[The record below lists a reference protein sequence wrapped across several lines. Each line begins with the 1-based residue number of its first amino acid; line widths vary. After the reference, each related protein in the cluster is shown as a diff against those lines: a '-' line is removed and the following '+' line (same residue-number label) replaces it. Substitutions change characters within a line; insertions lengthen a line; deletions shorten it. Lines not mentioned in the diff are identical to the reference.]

1 LVFWENEWRWP
12 MTKYSRIAGWGKY
25 APEKVLTNQDLE
37 KMVDTSDKW
46 IVTRTGIRERRIAA
60 PEETTAT
67 MSVEAGRAAL
77 DKAQLRPTD
86 LDLIIVATS
95 SPDHFLPPVSSM
107 VQDMLGAKGVAAF
120 TLVAGCT
127 GFVYALATA
136 HQFIANGTYENV
148 LVIGAELISRFVDW
162 EDRST
167 CVLFGD
173 GAGAV
178 VLTASDRPGGV
189 LSFVLG
195 SDGSLA
201 DALIVPASGSKEPFS
216 QKVLDERTHYIRMDG
231 RRVLRFAIRIMSK
244 AAVEAVKASGLSL
257 SDIDLLIPHQANL
270 RIIELARRHLGLPE
284 EKVFINVDRYGNTS
298 AASIPIAL
306 CEAIEEGRVN
316 EGDNVVMVGFGGGLT
331 WAATVVH
338 MGVMETL
345 PRLVVWRFVP
355 VGSLPLEEMKVMAR
369 ATMDSLALQASAL
382 LLPLYSKTG
391 LRRRK

>member
-1 LVFWENEWRWP
+1 
-12 MTKYSRIAGWGKY
+12 MTQYSRIIGWGKY

-37 KMVDTSDKW
+37 KMVDTSDEW
-46 IVTRTGIRERRIAA
+46 ILTRTGIRERRIAA

-67 MSVEAGRAAL
+67 LSVEAARAAL
-77 DKAQLRPTD
+77 DKAQLRPKD

-107 VQDMLGAKGVAAF
+107 IQDMLGAKGVAAF

-162 EDRST
+162 EDRGT

-178 VLTASDRPGGV
+178 VLTASDMPGGV

-201 DALIVPASGSKEPFS
+201 DALIVPASGSKEPFC
-216 QKVLDERTHYIRMDG
+216 QKVLDERTHYIKMDG
-231 RRVLRFAIRIMSK
+231 RRVFRFATRIMSK
-244 AAVEAVKASGLSL
+244 ATVEAVKASGLSL

-284 EKVFINVDRYGNTS
+284 DKVFINVDRYGNTS

-306 CEAIEEGRVN
+306 CEAIEEGQIN
-316 EGDNVVMVGFGGGLT
+316 EGDKLVMVGFGGGLT

-338 MGVMETL
+338 MGVMETM
-345 PRLVVWRFVP
+345 PRLVAWRFVP
-355 VGSLPLEEMKVMAR
+355 VGSLSLEEMKVTAR
-369 ATMDSLALQASAL
+369 ATMDFLAFKASAL

>member
-1 LVFWENEWRWP
+1 
-12 MTKYSRIAGWGKY
+12 MTKYSRIIGWGKY
-25 APEKVLTNQDLE
+25 APEQVLTNHDLE
-37 KMVDTSDKW
+37 KIVDTSDEW
-46 IVTRTGIRERRIAA
+46 IITRTGIRERRIAA

-67 MSVEAGRAAL
+67 MSVEAARAAL
-77 DKAQLRPTD
+77 DKAQLKPTD
-86 LDLIIVATS
+86 LDLIIIATS
-95 SPDHFLPPVSSM
+95 SPDYFLPPVSS
-107 VQDMLGAKGVAAF
+107 VIQDMLGAKDVGAF
-120 TLVAGCT
+120 TLTAGCT

-136 HQFIANGTYENV
+136 HQFIANGAYENV

-162 EDRST
+162 EDRGT

-178 VLTASDRPGGV
+178 VLTASDMPGGV

-195 SDGSLA
+195 SDGSLG
-201 DALIVPASGSKEPFS
+201 DALIVPSVGSKEPIS
-216 QKVLDERTHYIRMDG
+216 QKVLDERTHYIQMDG
-231 RRVLRFAIRIMSK
+231 RRVFRFATRIMSK

-284 EKVFINVDRYGNTS
+284 DKVFINVDRYGNTS

-316 EGDNVVMVGFGGGLT
+316 EGDNLVMVGFGGGLT

-338 MGVMETL
+338 MGVLETL
-345 PRLVVWRFVP
+345 PRLVAWRFVP
-355 VGSLPLEEMKVMAR
+355 VGSLSFEEIKVIAR
-369 ATMDSLALQASAL
+369 ATMDSLAFKASAL

-391 LRRRK
+391 LRRRRK

>member
-1 LVFWENEWRWP
+1 
-12 MTKYSRIAGWGKY
+12 MTKYSRIIGWGKY
-25 APEKVLTNQDLE
+25 APEQVLTNQDLE
-37 KMVDTSDKW
+37 KMVDTSDEW
-46 IVTRTGIRERRIAA
+46 ILTRTGIRERRIAA

-67 MSVEAGRAAL
+67 MSVQAARAAL

-95 SPDHFLPPVSSM
+95 SPDHLLPPVSSM
-107 VQDMLGAKGVAAF
+107 IQDMLGAKGVGAF
-120 TLVAGCT
+120 TLTAGCT

-136 HQFIANGTYENV
+136 HQFIASGTYENV

-178 VLTASDRPGGV
+178 VLTASEMPGGV

-195 SDGSLA
+195 SDGSLG
-201 DALIVPASGSKEPFS
+201 DALIVPSIGCKEPIS

-231 RRVLRFAIRIMSK
+231 RRVLKFAIRIMSK

-270 RIIELARRHLGLPE
+270 RIIELTRRHLGLPE
-284 EKVFINVDRYGNTS
+284 DKVFINVDRYGNTS
-298 AASIPIAL
+298 AASIPIAF

-316 EGDNVVMVGFGGGLT
+316 EGDNLVMVGFGGGLT

-338 MGVMETL
+338 MGVLETL
-345 PRLVVWRFVP
+345 PRLVAWRFIP
-355 VGSLPLEEMKVMAR
+355 VGSLSLEEMKVIAR
-369 ATMDSLALQASAL
+369 ATMDSLVFKASAL
-382 LLPLYSKTG
+382 LLPLYTKTG
-391 LRRRK
+391 LRRRRK

>member
-1 LVFWENEWRWP
+1 

-67 MSVEAGRAAL
+67 MSVEAARAAL

-136 HQFIANGTYENV
+136 HQFIANGTYDNV
-148 LVIGAELISRFVDW
+148 LVVGAELISRFVDW

-178 VLTASDRPGGV
+178 VLTVSEMPGGV
-189 LSFVLG
+189 LSFALG

-216 QKVLDERTHYIRMDG
+216 QKVLDERTHYIKMDG

-270 RIIELARRHLGLPE
+270 RIIELTRRHLGLPE
-284 EKVFINVDRYGNTS
+284 DKVFINVDRYGNTS

-316 EGDNVVMVGFGGGLT
+316 EGDNLVMVGFGGGLT

-345 PRLVVWRFVP
+345 PRLVAWRFVP
-355 VGSLPLEEMKVMAR
+355 VGSLPLEEMKVAAR
-369 ATMDSLALQASAL
+369 ATMDALAFKASAL

>member
-1 LVFWENEWRWP
+1 
-12 MTKYSRIAGWGKY
+12 MTKYSRIIGWGKY
-25 APEKVLTNQDLE
+25 APEQVLTNQDLE
-37 KMVDTSDKW
+37 KMVDTSDEW
-46 IVTRTGIRERRIAA
+46 ILTRTGIRERRIAA

-77 DKAQLRPTD
+77 GKAQLRPAD

-107 VQDMLGAKGVAAF
+107 IQDMLGAKGVAAF

-136 HQFIANGTYENV
+136 HQFIANGTYDNV

-178 VLTASDRPGGV
+178 VLTASDMPGGV

-195 SDGSLA
+195 SDGSLG

-216 QKVLDERTHYIRMDG
+216 QKVLDERTHYIKMDG
-231 RRVLRFAIRIMSK
+231 RRVLKFATRIMSK

-257 SDIDLLIPHQANL
+257 SDIDLLIPQQANL

-316 EGDNVVMVGFGGGLT
+316 EGDNLVIVGFGGGLT

-338 MGVMETL
+338 MGVLETL
-345 PRLVVWRFVP
+345 PRLVAWRFVP
-355 VGSLPLEEMKVMAR
+355 VGNLSLEEMKVTAR
-369 ATMDSLALQASAL
+369 ATMDSLAFKASAL

>member
-1 LVFWENEWRWP
+1 
-12 MTKYSRIAGWGKY
+12 MTKYSRIIGWGKY

-37 KMVDTSDKW
+37 KMVNTSDEW

-67 MSVEAGRAAL
+67 MSVEAARAAL

-107 VQDMLGAKGVAAF
+107 IQDMLGAKGVAAF

-178 VLTASDRPGGV
+178 VLTVSEMPGGV
-189 LSFVLG
+189 LSFALG

-216 QKVLDERTHYIRMDG
+216 QKVLNERTHYIKMDG
-231 RRVLRFAIRIMSK
+231 RRLLRFAIRVMSK

-270 RIIELARRHLGLPE
+270 RIIELTRRHLGLPE
-284 EKVFINVDRYGNTS
+284 DKVFINVDRYGNTS

-306 CEAIEEGRVN
+306 CEAIEGGWVN
-316 EGDNVVMVGFGGGLT
+316 EGDNLVMVGFGGGLT

-338 MGVMETL
+338 MGVLETL
-345 PRLVVWRFVP
+345 PRLVAWRFAP
-355 VGSLPLEEMKVMAR
+355 VGSLSLEEMKVIAR
-369 ATMDSLALQASAL
+369 ATMDALAFKASAL
-382 LLPLYSKTG
+382 LLPLYAKTG

>member
-1 LVFWENEWRWP
+1 
-12 MTKYSRIAGWGKY
+12 MTKYSRIIGWGKY
-25 APEKVLTNQDLE
+25 APQRVLTNQELE
-37 KMVDTSDKW
+37 KMVDTSDEW
-46 IVTRTGIRERRIAA
+46 IITRTGIRERRIAA

-67 MSVEAGRAAL
+67 MSVEAAHAAL
-77 DKAQLRPTD
+77 DRAQLRPTD

-95 SPDHFLPPVSSM
+95 SPDHFLPPVSSTI
-107 VQDMLGAKGVAAF
+107 QDMLGAKDVAAF

-136 HQFIANGTYENV
+136 HQFIATGAYKNV

-162 EDRST
+162 EDRNT

-189 LSFVLG
+189 LSSVLG
-195 SDGSLA
+195 SDGSLG
-201 DALIVPASGSKEPFS
+201 DALIVPAIGCKEPFS

-231 RRVLRFAIRIMSK
+231 RRVFKFATRVMSK
-244 AAVEAVKASGLSL
+244 AAIEAVKASGLSL

-284 EKVFINVDRYGNTS
+284 EKIFINVDRYGNTS

-316 EGDNVVMVGFGGGLT
+316 EGDNLVMVGFGGGLT

-338 MGVMETL
+338 MGVMEAL
-345 PRLVVWRFVP
+345 PRLVAWRFIP
-355 VGSLPLEEMKVMAR
+355 VGSLSFEEMKVIAR
-369 ATMDSLALQASAL
+369 VTMDSLAFKASAL

-391 LRRRK
+391 LRRRRK

>member
-1 LVFWENEWRWP
+1 
-12 MTKYSRIAGWGKY
+12 MTKYSRIIGWGKY
-25 APEKVLTNQDLE
+25 APEQVLTNQDLE
-37 KMVDTSDKW
+37 KMVDTSDEW
-46 IVTRTGIRERRIAA
+46 IITRTGIRERHIAA

-107 VQDMLGAKGVAAF
+107 IQDMLGAKGVAAF

-127 GFVYALATA
+127 GFVYGLATA

-162 EDRST
+162 QDRNT

-178 VLTASDRPGGV
+178 VLSASEMPGGV
-189 LSFVLG
+189 LSYVLG
-195 SDGSLA
+195 SDGSLG

-216 QKVLDERTHYIRMDG
+216 QKVLDERTHYIKMDG
-231 RRVLRFAIRIMSK
+231 RRVFKFATSIMSK
-244 AAVEAVKASGLSL
+244 ATVEAVKASGLSL

-270 RIIELARRHLGLPE
+270 RIIELARRHLGLAE
-284 EKVFINVDRYGNTS
+284 DKVFINVDRYGNTS

-306 CEAIEEGRVN
+306 CEAIEEGRVS
-316 EGDNVVMVGFGGGLT
+316 EGDNLVMVGFGGGLT

-338 MGVMETL
+338 MGVLETM
-345 PRLVVWRFVP
+345 PRLVAWRFVP
-355 VGSLPLEEMKVMAR
+355 VGNLSLEEMKVTAR
-369 ATMDSLALQASAL
+369 VTMDSLAFKASAL

>member
-1 LVFWENEWRWP
+1 
-12 MTKYSRIAGWGKY
+12 MTKYSRIIGWGKY
-25 APEKVLTNQDLE
+25 APEQVLTNQDLE
-37 KMVDTSDKW
+37 KIVDTSDEW
-46 IVTRTGIRERRIAA
+46 ILTRTGIRERRIAA

-77 DKAQLRPTD
+77 GKAQLRPAD

-107 VQDMLGAKGVAAF
+107 IQDMLGAKGVAAF

-136 HQFIANGTYENV
+136 HQFIANGTYDNV

-178 VLTASDRPGGV
+178 VLTASDMPGGV

-195 SDGSLA
+195 SDGSLG

-216 QKVLDERTHYIRMDG
+216 QKVLDERTHYIKMDG
-231 RRVLRFAIRIMSK
+231 RRLLKFATRIMSK

-257 SDIDLLIPHQANL
+257 SDIDLLIPQQANL

-316 EGDNVVMVGFGGGLT
+316 EGDNLVIVGFGGGLT

-338 MGVMETL
+338 MGVLETL
-345 PRLVVWRFVP
+345 PRLVAWRFVP
-355 VGSLPLEEMKVMAR
+355 VGNLSLEEMKVTAR
-369 ATMDSLALQASAL
+369 ATMDSLAFKASAL

>member
-1 LVFWENEWRWP
+1 
-12 MTKYSRIAGWGKY
+12 MTKYSRIIGWGKY

-37 KMVDTSDKW
+37 KMVDTSDEW

-67 MSVEAGRAAL
+67 MSVEAARAAL

-107 VQDMLGAKGVAAF
+107 IQDMLGAKGVAAF

-178 VLTASDRPGGV
+178 VLTASEMPGGV
-189 LSFVLG
+189 LSFALG

-216 QKVLDERTHYIRMDG
+216 QKALNERTHYIKMDG

-270 RIIELARRHLGLPE
+270 RIIELTRRHLGLPE
-284 EKVFINVDRYGNTS
+284 DKVFINVDRYGNTS

-306 CEAIEEGRVN
+306 CEAIEEGWVN
-316 EGDNVVMVGFGGGLT
+316 EGDNLVMVGFGGGLT

-345 PRLVVWRFVP
+345 PRLVAWRFVP
-355 VGSLPLEEMKVMAR
+355 VGSLPLEEMKVIAR
-369 ATMDSLALQASAL
+369 ATMDALAFKASAL

>member
-1 LVFWENEWRWP
+1 
-12 MTKYSRIAGWGKY
+12 MTQYSRIIGWGKY

-37 KMVDTSDKW
+37 KMVDTSDEW
-46 IVTRTGIRERRIAA
+46 ILTRTGIRERRIAA

-67 MSVEAGRAAL
+67 MSVEAARVAL
-77 DKAQLRPTD
+77 DKAQLRPKD

-107 VQDMLGAKGVAAF
+107 IQDMLGAKGVAAF

-162 EDRST
+162 EDRGT

-178 VLTASDRPGGV
+178 VLTASDMPGGV

-201 DALIVPASGSKEPFS
+201 DALIVPAIGCKEPFC
-216 QKVLDERTHYIRMDG
+216 QKVLDERTHYIKMDG
-231 RRVLRFAIRIMSK
+231 RRVFKFATRIMSK

-284 EKVFINVDRYGNTS
+284 DKVFINVDRYGNTS

-316 EGDNVVMVGFGGGLT
+316 EGDNLVMVGFGGGLT

-345 PRLVVWRFVP
+345 PRLVAWWFVP
-355 VGSLPLEEMKVMAR
+355 VGSLSLEEMKVTAR
-369 ATMDSLALQASAL
+369 ATMDFLAFKASAL

>member
-1 LVFWENEWRWP
+1 
-12 MTKYSRIAGWGKY
+12 MTRYSRIIGWGKY

-37 KMVDTSDKW
+37 KMVDTSDEW
-46 IVTRTGIRERRIAA
+46 IITRTGIRERRIAA

-67 MSVEAGRAAL
+67 MSVQAARTAL
-77 DKAQLRPTD
+77 DKAQLKPTD

-107 VQDMLGAKGVAAF
+107 IQDMLGAKGVGAF

-136 HQFIANGTYENV
+136 HHFIASGAYENV

-162 EDRST
+162 EDRNT

-178 VLTASDRPGGV
+178 VLTASDMPGGV

-195 SDGSLA
+195 SD
-201 DALIVPASGSKEPFS
+201 KEPFS
-216 QKVLDERTHYIRMDG
+216 QKVLNERTHYIKMDG
-231 RRVLRFAIRIMSK
+231 RRVFKFATRIMSK

-270 RIIELARRHLGLPE
+270 RIIELARRHLGLSE

-316 EGDNVVMVGFGGGLT
+316 EGDNLVMVGFGGGLT

-338 MGVMETL
+338 MGVLETL
-345 PRLVVWRFVP
+345 PRLVAWRFVP
-355 VGSLPLEEMKVMAR
+355 VRSLSFEEMKVTAR
-369 ATMDSLALQASAL
+369 ATMDSLAFKASAL

-391 LRRRK
+391 LRRRRK

>member
-1 LVFWENEWRWP
+1 
-12 MTKYSRIAGWGKY
+12 
-25 APEKVLTNQDLE
+25 
-37 KMVDTSDKW
+37 
-46 IVTRTGIRERRIAA
+46 
-60 PEETTAT
+60 
-67 MSVEAGRAAL
+67 
-77 DKAQLRPTD
+77 
-86 LDLIIVATS
+86 
-95 SPDHFLPPVSSM
+95 
-107 VQDMLGAKGVAAF
+107 MLGAKGVAAF

-162 EDRST
+162 EDRGT

-178 VLTASDRPGGV
+178 VLTASDMPGGV

-195 SDGSLA
+195 SDGSLG
-201 DALIVPASGSKEPFS
+201 DALIVPASGSKEPFC

-231 RRVLRFAIRIMSK
+231 RRLLRFAIRVMSK

-284 EKVFINVDRYGNTS
+284 DKVFINVDRYGNTS

-316 EGDNVVMVGFGGGLT
+316 EGDNLVMVGFGGGLT

-338 MGVMETL
+338 MGVLETL
-345 PRLVVWRFVP
+345 PRLVAWRFVP
-355 VGSLPLEEMKVMAR
+355 VGSLSLEEMKVTAR
-369 ATMDSLALQASAL
+369 AAMDFLAFKASAL

>member
-1 LVFWENEWRWP
+1 

-67 MSVEAGRAAL
+67 MSVEAARAAL

-136 HQFIANGTYENV
+136 HQFIANGTYDNV
-148 LVIGAELISRFVDW
+148 LVVGAELISRFVDW

-178 VLTASDRPGGV
+178 VLTASDMPGGV

-195 SDGSLA
+195 SDGSLG

-306 CEAIEEGRVN
+306 CEAIEEGWVN
-316 EGDNVVMVGFGGGLT
+316 EGDNLVMVGFGGGLT

-345 PRLVVWRFVP
+345 PRLVAWRFVP
-355 VGSLPLEEMKVMAR
+355 VGSLPLEEMKVAAR
-369 ATMDSLALQASAL
+369 ATMDALAFKASAL

>member
-1 LVFWENEWRWP
+1 
-12 MTKYSRIAGWGKY
+12 MTKYSRIIGWGKY

-37 KMVDTSDKW
+37 NMVDTSDEW
-46 IVTRTGIRERRIAA
+46 IITRTGIRERRIAA

-67 MSVEAGRAAL
+67 MSVEAARAAL

-95 SPDHFLPPVSSM
+95 SPDHLLPPVSSM
-107 VQDMLGAKGVAAF
+107 IQDMLGAKGVGAF
-120 TLVAGCT
+120 TLTAGCT

-136 HQFIANGTYENV
+136 HQFIASGAYENV

-162 EDRST
+162 KDRNT

-178 VLTASDRPGGV
+178 VLTASEMPGGV

-195 SDGSLA
+195 SDGSLG
-201 DALIVPASGSKEPFS
+201 DALIVPSIGSKEPLS
-216 QKVLDERTHYIRMDG
+216 QKVLDERTHYIKMDG
-231 RRVLRFAIRIMSK
+231 RRVFKFATRIMSK
-244 AAVEAVKASGLSL
+244 ATVEAVKASGLSL

-316 EGDNVVMVGFGGGLT
+316 EGDNLVMVGFGGGLT

-338 MGVMETL
+338 MGVLETL
-345 PRLVVWRFVP
+345 PRLVAWRFAP
-355 VGSLPLEEMKVMAR
+355 MRSLSFEEMKVTVR
-369 ATMDSLALQASAL
+369 ATMDSLAFKASAL

-391 LRRRK
+391 RRRRK

>member
-1 LVFWENEWRWP
+1 
-12 MTKYSRIAGWGKY
+12 MTKYSRIIGWGKY
-25 APEKVLTNQDLE
+25 APEQVLTNQDLE
-37 KMVDTSDKW
+37 KMVDTSDEW
-46 IVTRTGIRERRIAA
+46 ILTRTGIRERRIAA

-67 MSVEAGRAAL
+67 MSVEAARAAL

-95 SPDHFLPPVSSM
+95 SPDHLLPAVSSTI
-107 VQDMLGAKGVAAF
+107 QDMLGAKGVAAF
-120 TLVAGCT
+120 TLTTGCT
-127 GFVYALATA
+127 GFVYALVTA
-136 HQFIANGTYENV
+136 HQFIASGTYENV
-148 LVIGAELISRFVDW
+148 LVIGAELVSRFVDW
-162 EDRST
+162 EDRGT

-178 VLTASDRPGGV
+178 VLTASDMPSGV

-195 SDGSLA
+195 SDGSLG
-201 DALIVPASGSKEPFS
+201 DALIVPSIGSKEPIC
-216 QKVLDERTHYIRMDG
+216 QKVLDERTHDIRMDG
-231 RRVLRFAIRIMSK
+231 RRVLRFAIRNMRK

-270 RIIELARRHLGLPE
+270 RIIELVRRHLGLPE

-316 EGDNVVMVGFGGGLT
+316 EGDNLVMVGFGGGLT

-345 PRLVVWRFVP
+345 PRLVAWRFIP
-355 VGSLPLEEMKVMAR
+355 VGSLSLEEMKVTAR
-369 ATMDSLALQASAL
+369 VTMDSLAFKASAF

>member
-1 LVFWENEWRWP
+1 
-12 MTKYSRIAGWGKY
+12 MTRYSRIIGWGKY

-37 KMVDTSDKW
+37 NMVDTSDEW
-46 IVTRTGIRERRIAA
+46 IITRTGIRERRIAA

-67 MSVEAGRAAL
+67 MSVEAARAAL

-95 SPDHFLPPVSSM
+95 SPDHLLPPVSSM
-107 VQDMLGAKGVAAF
+107 IQDMLGAKGVGAF
-120 TLVAGCT
+120 TLTAGCT

-136 HQFIANGTYENV
+136 HQFIASGAYENV

-162 EDRST
+162 KDRNT

-178 VLTASDRPGGV
+178 VLTASEMPGGV

-195 SDGSLA
+195 SDGSLG
-201 DALIVPASGSKEPFS
+201 DALIVPSIGSKEPLS
-216 QKVLDERTHYIRMDG
+216 QKVLDERTHYIKMDG
-231 RRVLRFAIRIMSK
+231 RRVFKFATRIMSK
-244 AAVEAVKASGLSL
+244 ATVEAVKASGLSL

-316 EGDNVVMVGFGGGLT
+316 EGDNLVMVGFGGGLT

-338 MGVMETL
+338 MGVLETL
-345 PRLVVWRFVP
+345 PRLVAWRFAP
-355 VGSLPLEEMKVMAR
+355 MRSLSFEEMKVTVR
-369 ATMDSLALQASAL
+369 ATMDSLAFKASAL

>member
-1 LVFWENEWRWP
+1 
-12 MTKYSRIAGWGKY
+12 MTKYSRITGWGKY

-37 KMVDTSDKW
+37 KMVDTSDEW
-46 IVTRTGIRERRIAA
+46 IITRTGIRERRIAA

-67 MSVEAGRAAL
+67 MSVEAARAAL
-77 DKAQLRPTD
+77 AKAQLRPTD

-95 SPDHFLPPVSSM
+95 SPDYFLPPVSS
-107 VQDMLGAKGVAAF
+107 VIQDMLGAKGVGAF
-120 TLVAGCT
+120 TLTAGCT

-136 HQFIANGTYENV
+136 HQFIANGAYENV

-162 EDRST
+162 EDRGT

-178 VLTASDRPGGV
+178 VLTASEMPGGV

-195 SDGSLA
+195 SDGSLG
-201 DALIVPASGSKEPFS
+201 DALIVPSVGSKEPIS

-231 RRVLRFAIRIMSK
+231 RRVFKFATRIMSK
-244 AAVEAVKASGLSL
+244 AAIEAVKASGLSL
-257 SDIDLLIPHQANL
+257 SDIDLFIPHQANL

-284 EKVFINVDRYGNTS
+284 DKVFINVDRYGNTS

-306 CEAIEEGRVN
+306 CEAIEEGWVN
-316 EGDNVVMVGFGGGLT
+316 EGDNLVMVGFGGGLT

-345 PRLVVWRFVP
+345 PRLVAWRFVP
-355 VGSLPLEEMKVMAR
+355 VGSLSFEEMKVIAR
-369 ATMDSLALQASAL
+369 VAMDSLVFKASAL

-391 LRRRK
+391 LRRRRE

>member
-1 LVFWENEWRWP
+1 
-12 MTKYSRIAGWGKY
+12 MTQYSRIIGWGKY

-37 KMVDTSDKW
+37 KMVDTSDEW
-46 IVTRTGIRERRIAA
+46 ILTRTGIRERRIAA

-67 MSVEAGRAAL
+67 LSVEAARAAL
-77 DKAQLRPTD
+77 DKAQLRPKD

-107 VQDMLGAKGVAAF
+107 IQDMLGAKGVAAF

-162 EDRST
+162 EDRGT

-178 VLTASDRPGGV
+178 VLTASDMPGGV

-201 DALIVPASGSKEPFS
+201 DALIVPASGSKEPFC
-216 QKVLDERTHYIRMDG
+216 QKVLDERTHYIKMDG
-231 RRVLRFAIRIMSK
+231 RRVFRFATRIMSK

-257 SDIDLLIPHQANL
+257 NDIDLLIPHQANL

-284 EKVFINVDRYGNTS
+284 DKVFINVDRYGNTS

-306 CEAIEEGRVN
+306 CEAIEEGQVN
-316 EGDNVVMVGFGGGLT
+316 EGDKLVMVGFGGGLT

-338 MGVMETL
+338 MGVMETR
-345 PRLVVWRFVP
+345 PRLVAWRFMP
-355 VGSLPLEEMKVMAR
+355 VGSLSLEEMKVTAR
-369 ATMDSLALQASAL
+369 ATMDFLAFKASAL